1 MLVWRKISTEKWAD
15 SWQERLLFLGWERLV
30 ITHLGGS
37 NRIRLEI
44 FEVTQPGS
52 DFAAPAVWWRN
63 SRPSAVDRRLGE
75 SGHSKKSNLDSRA
88 AADLESPS
96 PGIIGRFRVIT
107 SIYRPD

>member
-44 FEVTQPGS
+44 FEVTQREATLLLQRFGGEIRDLRRS
-52 DFAAPAVWWRN
+52 TAHWV
-63 SRPSAVDRRLGE
+63 RPVVQKIPISIRRRLQILNPE
-75 SGHSKKSNLDSRA
+75 
-88 AADLESPS
+88 
-96 PGIIGRFRVIT
+96 T
-107 SIYRPD
+107 SAHWPIP